1 MKMIL
6 FTPLVLVLFLFCLSC
21 SPRSQVVVQQPPAQE
36 KQVDVITGDGKTVDV
51 RITVRKLNNQEM
63 YKEAWDILLRTNNA
77 RLSCA
82 TVNLLKT
89 VLDNQFSYSMAT
101 DDSINI
107 RERAVALLGLSRN
120 PDAIDTVADHLVNDP
135 SWRVRE
141 AAGDA
146 LGKLEGKE
154 ALPAL
159 LEALEKHKI
168 SDRNE
173 GFLYA
178 GEKAVPH
185 IIRWMEEDFAKNGGK
200 GHAGTHVQRLREIGD
215 RRAIEPLFNII
226 AHPSSPV
233 DPTIDQVR
241 TVAAH
246 ALAHF
251 ASEEWYSNHR
261 KDLTAYL
268 AIPQSTSREGRKV
281 NATDR
286 RRIIGA
292 LQNAGYDVNRLLL
305 ESIILLDI
313 PEITVKQVDVIT
325 KDGKTV
331 DVRIAARNLHNRKMY
346 NEAREN
352 LALTKYAYLSSPT
365 VILLKTALNDKSMDI
380 RINAVGLLGLS
391 RNPDAIDIVA
401 DRMFN
406 DPHRGV
412 RAYAGRGLGQLA
424 GEGAFPALLEAL
436 EKHKISNR
444 NKGFLYAGE
453 KAVPHIIRW
462 MEEDFAK
469 KGDKCHAETYV
480 KHLMKIG
487 DRRAIEP
494 LFNIIAHPS
503 YPVDP
508 TIDRVRNVAAHAL
521 AHFAS
526 KWYSGTWKWL
536 TVYLAVPQSTLRERR
551 KVNAAD
557 RSRII
562 EGLKKAGYDI
572 NSLISPNVSNILLLN

>member
-89 VLDNQFSYSMAT
+89 VLDDHFSDSVGT

-120 PDAIDTVADHLVNDP
+120 PKAMAIVTDLMFNDP
-135 SWRVRE
+135 HYRVR
-141 AAGDA
+141 ACAGRS
-146 LGKLEGKE
+146 LGRLAGEK

-185 IIRWMEEDFAKNGGK
+185 IIRWMEEDYAENAGIN
-200 GHAGTHVQRLREIGD
+200 HAGTHVKHLMAIGD

-241 TVAAH
+241 TVAAT

-268 AIPQSTSREGRKV
+268 AIPQSTSREGRNV
-281 NATDR
+281 NAADR
-286 RRIIGA
+286 SRIIEG
-292 LQNAGYDVNRLLL
+292 LYKAGYDVNRLLFH
-305 ESIILLDI
+305 SINFLDI

-352 LALTKYAYLSSPT
+352 LALTKYAYLSFPT
-365 VILLKTALNDKSMDI
+365 VILLKNALNDKSMDI
-380 RINAVGLLGLS
+380 RINAVSLLGLS
-391 RNPDAIDIVA
+391 RNPDAIDTVT

-412 RAYAGRGLGQLA
+412 REIAGEGFGRLA
-424 GEGAFPALLEAL
+424 GEEAFPALLEAL

-444 NKGFLYAGE
+444 NEGFLYAGE

-469 KGDKCHAETYV
+469 NGDKCHAETYV

-508 TIDRVRNVAAHAL
+508 TIDRVRDVAAPAL